1 MKLLLAVFFAL
12 LMPAAALA
20 ATADQPAIDAAKAWL
35 VLVDAGDYAQS
46 WNAASQFLQ
55 SRVTEAQWETVGK
68 AARDPLGAVVGRNAA
83 SVKFSA
89 TLPGAPD
96 GRYALVEFDTRFAH
110 KAAATESVVMTM
122 EGGIWKT
129 AGYSFK

>member
-20 ATADQPAIDAAKAWL
+20 ASADQPAIDAAKAWL
-35 VLVDAGDYAQS
+35 VLVDADNYAQS

-68 AARDPLGAVVGRNAA
+68 AARDPLGAMVARNVA
-83 SVKFSA
+83 SVKFNS

-96 GRYALVEFDTRFAH
+96 GHYALVEFNSQFAH
-110 KAAATESVVMTM
+110 KAAATESVVLTM
-122 EGGIWKT
+122 EGGVWKT
-129 AGYSFK
+129 AGYFIK